1 MEHILSFPHAA
12 APWISLGLLIAFL
25 CARPTIRKGK
35 ARSAAMR
42 NKRYPRPYD
51 RRMGSPHWWDWDEGT
66 IKRGIPAIQSGDMA
80 ALERAE

>member
-1 MEHILSFPHAA
+1 
-12 APWISLGLLIAFL
+12 
-25 CARPTIRKGK
+25 
-35 ARSAAMR
+35 MR